1 MIGQGVNLVT
11 RGMVV
16 HKSCTLLTKGIILC
30 DYASVPPKPDSTVSS
45 YGGGSWRRPS
55 YKETQPSYKEISIVF
70 EFNGDKKT
78 MIKKKYQGVS
88 VKKDDQVQI
97 REGYLQSPIDVIFS
111 KKLH

>member
-1 MIGQGVNLVT
+1 MIGQGVNLIT
-11 RGMVV
+11 RGMVI
-16 HKSCTLLTKGIILC
+16 HKSCTLFTKGIILC
-30 DYASVPPKPDSTVSS
+30 DYIPEPIEPQAVS
-45 YGGGSWRRPS
+45 YGGTSWRRPT
-55 YKETQPSYKEISIVF
+55 YKESQPSYKEISIVF

-88 VKKDDQVQI
+88 VKKYDQVEI